1 MSSTETPTTPTPS
14 NPELDTQVIDE
25 FVPLPPPDQPE
36 ASPYLKTEG
45 VFGLYAFFPASDAEL
60 LAIAR
65 ACHAGLVADGAWGG
79 PNGPTQ
85 NVLRPAPK
93 PLWLGEEE
101 EATVERV
108 VAYHRDVILRSP
120 GWGGAFFDRGHMV
133 IAKTPDWRTEGVT
146 MVTVEAMWLQDIGDA
161 GEAYK
166 RGWDE
171 WTFRPGAVG
180 HVIANLQIGNMG
192 WTEFTE
198 MDSMQ
203 PEGKEPDQR
212 NGKRMIE
219 MLDEGEEDEKR
230 WAEELAKEYEE
241 RDKLVS
247 QY

>member
-1 MSSTETPTTPTPS
+1 MSSTETPATPTPS
-14 NPELDTQVIDE
+14 NPEPDTRVIDD

-36 ASPYLKTEG
+36 ASPYRNFEG

-60 LAIAR
+60 LAITR
-65 ACHAGLVADGAWGG
+65 ACHAD
-79 PNGPTQ
+79 PTE
-85 NVLRPAPK
+85 NLLRPAPK
-93 PLWLGEEE
+93 PLWLGEE

-146 MVTVEAMWLQDIGDA
+146 MVTVDDMWLQDIGDA

-180 HVIANLQIGNMG
+180 DVIANLQIGNMC
-192 WTEFTE
+192 WREFIQME
-198 MDSMQ
+198 SMQ

-219 MLDEGEEDEKR
+219 MLDEGEEDERR
-230 WAEELAKEYEE
+230 WAEELVKEFEE

-247 QY
+247 